1 MVIGGELVAQRTEM
15 ITIQTTRRLGRDV
28 KIRRSQTEGGNS
40 VHRPS
45 RSCVLRP
52 SITDAKKKAT
62 PSHKALLQFS
72 DKKNW
77 PVQYPV
83 PEG

>member
-1 MVIGGELVAQRTEM
+1 MLEFDE
-15 ITIQTTRRLGRDV
+15 GR
-28 KIRRSQTEGGNS
+28 GNHIS
-40 VHRPS
+40 HSYFADIHLLETKDDQKR
-45 RSCVLRP
+45 VLQP

-72 DKKNW
+72 DKENW

>member
-1 MVIGGELVAQRTEM
+1 MNLSLPTMVIGGELVAQRTEM

-45 RSCVLRP
+45 RSV
-52 SITDAKKKAT
+52 SAT
-62 PSHKALLQFS
+62 GGCAR
-72 DKKNW
+72 
-77 PVQYPV
+77 V
-83 PEG
+83 